1 MPLRQTIGI
10 SLALLMVSAGAMAKS
25 PDKSTPLQASADKKG
40 EPASSAKRCG
50 PAPNEDNAAPSRSP
64 TRLAI
69 RRGRRSRSD
78 VRHFTEGSAAGDP
91 DWGAIHTTGYLE
103 FGDASWYDLVGS
115 RTADGEWLNT
125 VTPTAAHRTLPLGSV
140 VKVTNLDTG
149 RSVIVRIND
158 RGPWRRR
165 FIIDLS
171 PRAAE
176 ELGMVRSGIAAV
188 MVERVVAGTNVAANP
203 LPAIYSN

>member
-10 SLALLMVSAGAMAKS
+10 SLVLLMASAGAMAKS
-25 PDKSTPLQASADKKG
+25 PDKSTPLQQSAGQKG
-40 EPASSAKRCG
+40 EPASSAKHCG
-50 PAPNEDNAAPSRSP
+50 PAPNEGNAAPSRSP

-69 RRGRRSRSD
+69 RRDRRSRSD

-91 DWGAIHTTGYLE
+91 DWVAMHTTGYLE

-125 VTPTAAHRTLPLGSV
+125 VTPTAAHRTLPLGSI
-140 VKVTNLDTG
+140 VKVTNLDTR

-176 ELGMVRSGIAAV
+176 ELGMVRAGVAAV
-188 MVERVVAGTNVAANP
+188 MVERVATGTNVAANP

>member
-25 PDKSTPLQASADKKG
+25 PDKSTPLQQSSGQKG
-40 EPASSAKRCG
+40 EPATSAKRCG
-50 PAPNEDNAAPSRSP
+50 PAPNEGNASPSPSP
-64 TRLAI
+64 TRLAV
-69 RRGRRSRSD
+69 RRSLYRA
-78 VRHFTEGSAAGDP
+78 RHFTEGSAAGDP
-91 DWGAIHTTGYLE
+91 DWGAMHTTGYLE

-115 RTADGEWLNT
+115 RTADGEWLDT
-125 VTPTAAHRTLPLGSV
+125 ETLTAAHRTLPLGSI

-176 ELGMVRSGIAAV
+176 ELGMVRSGVAAV

>member
-1 MPLRQTIGI
+1 MPLRHTIGV
-10 SLALLMVSAGAMAKS
+10 SLALLMASAGAMAKS
-25 PDKSTPLQASADKKG
+25 PDKSTPLQEIAGQKD

-50 PAPNEDNAAPSRSP
+50 PAPSEGDASPSRSP

-69 RRGRRSRSD
+69 RRDRRSRYD
-78 VRHFTEGSAAGDP
+78 VQHFTEGSAPEDS
-91 DWGAIHTTGYLE
+91 DWVAMHTTGYLE

-115 RTADGEWLNT
+115 RTANGEWLDT
-125 VTPTAAHRTLPLGSV
+125 ETPTAAHRTLPLGSI
-140 VKVTNLDTG
+140 VKVTDLDTG

-176 ELGMVRSGIAAV
+176 ELGMVRSGVAAV
-188 MVERVVAGTNVAANP
+188 MVERVTAGTNVAANP
-203 LPAIYSN
+203 LPAIFSN

>member
-1 MPLRQTIGI
+1 M
-10 SLALLMVSAGAMAKS
+10 
-25 PDKSTPLQASADKKG
+25 
-40 EPASSAKRCG
+40 
-50 PAPNEDNAAPSRSP
+50 
-64 TRLAI
+64 
-69 RRGRRSRSD
+69 
-78 VRHFTEGSAAGDP
+78 
-91 DWGAIHTTGYLE
+91 HTTGYLE

-125 VTPTAAHRTLPLGSV
+125 VTPTAAHRTLPLGSI
-140 VKVTNLDTG
+140 VKVTNLDTR

-176 ELGMVRSGIAAV
+176 ELGMVRAGVAAV
-188 MVERVVAGTNVAANP
+188 MVERVATGTNVAANP

>member
-25 PDKSTPLQASADKKG
+25 PDKSTPLQQSAGQKG
-40 EPASSAKRCG
+40 EPASSAKHCG
-50 PAPNEDNAAPSRSP
+50 PAPNEGNAAPSPSP
-64 TRLAI
+64 TRLAV
-69 RRGRRSRSD
+69 RRGGRSRYWA
-78 VRHFTEGSAAGDP
+78 RPFTEGSAAVDP
-91 DWGAIHTTGYLE
+91 DWGAMHTTGYLE

-115 RTADGEWLNT
+115 RTADGEWLDT
-125 VTPTAAHRTLPLGSV
+125 ETLTAAHRTLPLGSI

-176 ELGMVRSGIAAV
+176 ELGMVRSGVAAV
-188 MVERVVAGTNVAANP
+188 MVESVAAVTNVAANP
-203 LPAIYSN
+203 MPAIYSN